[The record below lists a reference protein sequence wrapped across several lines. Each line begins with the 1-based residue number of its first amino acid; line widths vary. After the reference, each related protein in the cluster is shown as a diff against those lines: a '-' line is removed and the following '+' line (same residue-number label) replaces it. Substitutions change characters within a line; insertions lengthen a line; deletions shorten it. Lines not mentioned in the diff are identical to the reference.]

1 MTESINPTQLLR
13 EKLASLVQEWQDDAL
28 PSRYAF
34 EFIASDLAEW
44 KQTNRISGLWDT
56 PPTMITATLDDF
68 MGKGIETIELFAKI
82 AGIEVTPLGV
92 MQSAETIVKEC
103 IKQQP
108 ALLGLT
114 VLRTFV
120 FEDLVYIGHNIPSN
134 TLLIVGGG
142 PCLQS
147 NPEIA
152 TQANL
157 HFVAKD
163 IKDFIQFLLN
173 FQPSQL

>member
-1 MTESINPTQLLR
+1 MNNSSSLLR
-13 EKLASLVQEWQDDAL
+13 EKLAGLLQEWQGDGL

-34 EFIASDLAEW
+34 EFIASDLIEW
-44 KQTNRISGLWDT
+44 KRTNRISGLWDT

-68 MGKGIETIELFAKI
+68 VGKGIETIGLFAEI
-82 AGIEVTPLGV
+82 AGIKVTPLGV
-92 MQSAETIVKEC
+92 MQSPETIVKEC
-103 IKQQP
+103 NKQNP
-108 ALLGLT
+108 SLLGLT

-120 FEDLVYIGHNIPSN
+120 FEDLVYIGHKIPPN

-147 NPEIA
+147 DPEIA
-152 TQANL
+152 TRAKL

-163 IKDFIQFLLN
+163 VRDFVQFMLN
-173 FQPSQL
+173 FQPSP